1 MLAGCEEVFCY
12 HCLLF
17 HPDTLTKDSTVWI
30 STGVTDMHHLSEK
43 IKKHEMSK
51 IHMDS
56 CWTFATIVRVNIA
69 TQLDEGY
76 RLAVRRHNDEVS
88 KNRHI
93 LNRLI
98 QCVKFCGVFELAL
111 RGKDETEGSKNPGI
125 FLGLVDFVAQL
136 DEVFDE
142 HLKNA
147 TVFKGTSKTVQ
158 NELLECMLAVAR
170 ERIVEEVKSA
180 CYLAIQADETMDVST
195 QKQLVL
201 VLRYIDDNHA
211 VQESFFEFIP
221 ISDSTS
227 VSIASVLLERLN
239 QLLADDNE

>member
-1 MLAGCEEVFCY
+1 
-12 HCLLF
+12 
-17 HPDTLTKDSTVWI
+17 
-30 STGVTDMHHLSEK
+30 MHHLSEK

-56 CWTFATIVRVNIA
+56 SLRFATIGRVNIA

-93 LNRLI
+93 VTRVI

-170 ERIVEEVKSA
+170 EEVK
-180 CYLAIQADETMDVST
+180 
-195 QKQLVL
+195 
-201 VLRYIDDNHA
+201 
-211 VQESFFEFIP
+211 
-221 ISDSTS
+221 
-227 VSIASVLLERLN
+227 
-239 QLLADDNE
+239 

>member
-1 MLAGCEEVFCY
+1 
-12 HCLLF
+12 
-17 HPDTLTKDSTVWI
+17 
-30 STGVTDMHHLSEK
+30 MHHLSEK

-56 CWTFATIVRVNIA
+56 CLRFATIGRVNIA

-76 RLAVRRHNDEVS
+76 RLAVRRHNDEVC

-93 LNRLI
+93 LNRII
-98 QCVKFCGVFELAL
+98 QCVKFCKVFELAL
-111 RGKDETEGSKNPGI
+111 RGKDETEGSTNPGI

-170 ERIVEEVKSA
+170 ERIVEEVKSVR
-180 CYLAIQADETMDVST
+180 YLAIQADPSGR
-195 QKQLVL
+195 L
-201 VLRYIDDNHA
+201 HA
-211 VQESFFEFIP
+211 
-221 ISDSTS
+221 DT
-227 VSIASVLLERLN
+227 AG
-239 QLLADDNE
+239 ACA